1 LWNAGDAAADAF
13 AAVLAG
19 ACPEIGGQVF
29 QFGNQFM
36 RCAEIRPDPLRGATV
51 TMEAEIRV
59 AVALV
64 SAPGVHV
71 RAARPDIFAGNPDRF
86 AEGFARQ
93 HGLVEGGGEG
103 LPGAV
108 VHRPA
113 GGDDGTHAH
122 ADEFFTEVGG
132 KAEPVKLALPSTRP
146 RWQQLMK
153 TSSGTKR
160 IWAMSPGVRKLSAPI
175 TMPEI
180 GFSPF
185 LAVDRRN

>member
-1 LWNAGDAAADAF
+1 
-13 AAVLAG
+13 
-19 ACPEIGGQVF
+19 
-29 QFGNQFM
+29 M
-36 RCAEIRPDPLRGATV
+36 RGAEIRPDPLCGTTV

-71 RAARPDIFAGNPDRF
+71 RAAGPDIFAGNPDRF

-113 GGDDGTHAH
+113 GGDDGTYAHAH
-122 ADEFFTEVGG
+122 EFFTEVGG
-132 KAEPVKLALPSTRP
+132 EAKPVKLALPINP
-146 RWQQLMK
+146 
-153 TSSGTKR
+153 
-160 IWAMSPGVRKLSAPI
+160 
-175 TMPEI
+175 PEMA
-180 GFSPF
+180 
-185 LAVDRRN
+185 AVDEDQFGDKPHLGDVARRQETVGTDHHAGNRFFAFFGG